1 MDSFNFLQREGQDA
15 AEEEADDGGNADDE
29 LDDREFEDNRL
40 SIKQRT
46 KQGNNPLSSANVNT
60 QGYYSWEV
68 LHLQRRLVNHRL
80 TYKYRLRFLTL
91 DLTYLLESRGIL

>member
-1 MDSFNFLQREGQDA
+1 MFRLLHYSLFCRQQVIKSVPSEPDDAVMDSFNFLQREGQDA

-46 KQGNNPLSSANVNT
+46 KQGNHPLSSANVNT
-60 QGYYSWEV
+60 QGY
-68 LHLQRRLVNHRL
+68 
-80 TYKYRLRFLTL
+80 
-91 DLTYLLESRGIL
+91 